1 MAEFFLVS
9 LILLVYLQMIKV
21 VPGDYLRF
29 TDKVHHVD
37 NICEAFFV

>member
-29 TDKVHHVD
+29 TDKVYHVD